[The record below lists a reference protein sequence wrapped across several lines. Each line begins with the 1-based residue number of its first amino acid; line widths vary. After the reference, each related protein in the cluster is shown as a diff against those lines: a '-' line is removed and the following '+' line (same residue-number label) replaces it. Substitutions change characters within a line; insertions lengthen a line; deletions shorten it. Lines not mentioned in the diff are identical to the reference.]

1 MSPQIYSVSGQTEER
16 RMAFLEWKII
26 DLSLKCECNVNYY
39 KSVHHPIATLPVG
52 IGNTLIIFKTNQ

>member
-1 MSPQIYSVSGQTEER
+1 MSPQIYSVSGQTEGR

-39 KSVHHPIATLPVG
+39 KNVHHPIATLPVG